1 MGDGGKMRKYLILS
15 VFILFLV
22 NFNINSEESGKGIYH
37 NFSGNIGFSI
47 NSPITFFTNSN
58 YGLSASVSSIVF
70 FTLKFDYLFLKRVN
84 KNYKI
89 GFGLALGDSI
99 SVSGMEYYSPYGLPF
114 TFITLGIFLTGLT
127 PAFIYTM
134 TLLYLYINRI
144 HQKIT
149 FANLIGNE
157 EKNKFT
163 LVEFGLN
170 LEFVSFFYKY
180 YSFNQKEMTTFAFFL
195 SPYFFV
201 GIWIITNSSYW
212 GRIFKKNVEF
222 THIIG
227 GFLETSFD
235 INPNKSFNTF
245 FVNFGIEWRIGHTS
259 EIY

>member
-1 MGDGGKMRKYLILS
+1 MKKYLILTGCL
-15 VFILFLV
+15 LFLL
-22 NFNINSEESGKGIYH
+22 NFNINSEESRKGIYQ
-37 NFSGNIGFSI
+37 NFSANLGFSI
-47 NSPITFFTNSN
+47 NSSITFFTNAN

-70 FTLKFDYLFLKRVN
+70 FTLKFDYLFLKRIN

-89 GFGLALGDSI
+89 GFGLAFGDSI

-134 TLLYLYINRI
+134 TLLYLYVNRL
-144 HQKIT
+144 HQKIS

-170 LEFVSFFYKY
+170 LEFVTFFYKY
-180 YSFNQKEMTTFAFFL
+180 YSFDQKEMTTYAFFL

-201 GIWIITNSSYW
+201 GLWIITNSFYWERILKKSVELSY
-212 GRIFKKNVEF
+212 IV
-222 THIIG
+222 G
-227 GFLETSFD
+227 GFLELSFD
-235 INPNKSFNTF
+235 INPNKNFDHF
-245 FVNFGIEWRIGHTS
+245 FVNFGIECRIGHTS
-259 EIY
+259 EKY